1 MSIRAQSKRPSPA
14 DFQIAVQFAHLD
26 RVMMMVNQGFDVNH
40 LYPVSLAYALSDL
53 SCVQGPAAEILTVA
67 HLLPRA

>member
-40 LYPVSLAYALSDL
+40 LYPVSLAYALS
-53 SCVQGPAAEILTVA
+53 CVQGPAAD
-67 HLLPRA
+67 RKF